1 MPSLI
6 LISNER
12 EVYQNGKVTYMP
24 IYFVMFM
31 EADKSQIDEEEYIF
45 WRFSALSVKIV
56 RFFFV
61 ISKILR
67 TSDLKV

>member
-1 MPSLI
+1 MVVSIEKCIFAARNHIEKCKIVMLLMPSLI

-45 WRFSALSVKIV
+45 
-56 RFFFV
+56 
-61 ISKILR
+61 
-67 TSDLKV
+67 

>member
-12 EVYQNGKVTYMP
+12 DVYQNGKVTHMP

-45 WRFSALSVKIV
+45 
-56 RFFFV
+56 
-61 ISKILR
+61 
-67 TSDLKV
+67 

>member
-45 WRFSALSVKIV
+45 WCPSFLNP
-56 RFFFV
+56 
-61 ISKILR
+61 
-67 TSDLKV
+67 